1 MFVDFSS
8 LTTRSASLLLLLVT
22 MTSCGVFCSEQRATN
37 ESQSEVI
44 VVEKSEIQQNED
56 GSYTVS
62 KGWMLNRIYMEEQ
75 LEEALNACLEGE
87 L

>member
-1 MFVDFSS
+1 
-8 LTTRSASLLLLLVT
+8 
-22 MTSCGVFCSEQRATN
+22 MTSCGVFCSEQRAPN